1 LIEALEIWDLAERHP
16 FMAILHFFCD
26 ESGKYQKN
34 PVVAITGIGA
44 VRERLDPLYEEWR
57 RLLHAYGLPELHM
70 SQALTL
76 SGNIGIKFRA
86 GQTLAE
92 RQELLFPFA
101 DCINKYC
108 EIGLMQAWSV
118 AGYAQLSLEVKKNL
132 GGSHDPY
139 QLAFTRGLM
148 AIADYVGDD
157 YVNVLVDD
165 NVVTA
170 WDTYMH
176 YRRALEA
183 TDQKERFVGISFAKS
198 YHYPPLQAADMA
210 AFLARR
216 AAREQF
222 YKVPNDCKLLT
233 DYLFVDQKPPGMQW
247 YTGFWDE
254 QKMVD
259 LANGILNAKTNAVSE
274 IQQDG
279 GAASGSSSRGDQDQT
294 RSGEGSKTEPQK
306 AKE

>member
-1 LIEALEIWDLAERHP
+1 MLGAEVLRIWDMVERSNP

-26 ESGKYQKN
+26 ESGKYQQN
-34 PVVAITGIGA
+34 PIVSVTGIGA
-44 VRERLDPLYEEWR
+44 VRERLDPLYSEWR
-57 RLLHAYGLPELHM
+57 TLLHAYGLSELHM

-76 SGNIGIKFRA
+76 TGNIGSKFRA
-86 GQTLAE
+86 GQTLTE

-118 AGYAQLSLEVKKNL
+118 VGYAKLSLEVKKLL

-148 AIADYVGDD
+148 AIADYAGED

-165 NVVTA
+165 DIVTA
-170 WDTYMH
+170 WDTYLH
-176 YRRALEA
+176 YREALKA
-183 TDQKERFVGISFAKS
+183 ADTTERFVGISFAKS
-198 YHYPPLQAADMA
+198 HHYPPLQAADMA

-222 YKVPNDCKLLT
+222 YKKTNDCKLLT
-233 DYLFVDQKPPGMQW
+233 NYLFVDQKPPGMQW
-247 YTGFWDE
+247 YTGFFDE
-254 QKMVD
+254 QNMVD
-259 LANGILNAKTNAVSE
+259 LANGILDAKKNRVPE
-274 IQQDG
+274 IQRNDAGPTG
-279 GAASGSSSRGDQDQT
+279 GSAQSNQSQVGRGEE
-294 RSGEGSKTEPQK
+294 SKKAEG
-306 AKE
+306 

>member
-1 LIEALEIWDLAERHP
+1 
-16 FMAILHFFCD
+16 MAILHFFCD

-34 PVVAITGIGA
+34 PIVAITGIGA
-44 VRERLDPLYEEWR
+44 VREHLDSLYSEWR
-57 RLLHAYGLPELHM
+57 KLLHAYELSELHM

-76 SGNIGIKFRA
+76 TGNVGSKFRA

-118 AGYAQLSLEVKKNL
+118 IGYAKLSIEVKKNL

-157 YVNVLVDD
+157 YVSVLVDD

-170 WDTYMH
+170 WDAYMH
-176 YRRALEA
+176 YREALKA
-183 TDQKERFVGISFAKS
+183 TDKSARFVGISFAKS

-222 YKVPNDCKLLT
+222 YGIANDCKLLT

-247 YTGFWDE
+247 YTGFFDE

-259 LANGILNAKTNAVSE
+259 LANDILNAKTKSVTE
-274 IQQDG
+274 VQQ
-279 GAASGSSSRGDQDQT
+279 AIESASGDSARGDQSE
-294 RSGEGSKTEPQK
+294 SGSEKGSKK
-306 AKE
+306 AEES